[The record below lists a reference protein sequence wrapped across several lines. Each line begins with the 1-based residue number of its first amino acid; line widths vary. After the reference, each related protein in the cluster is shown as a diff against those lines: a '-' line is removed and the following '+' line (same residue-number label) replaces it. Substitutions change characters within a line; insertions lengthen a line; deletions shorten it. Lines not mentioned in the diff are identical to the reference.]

1 MNVQLL
7 KLLSGEMIIADLLV
21 QDEKEVKVENPCMI
35 IPQKD
40 TLGFSPLLPFANTEK
55 VSFKPEHVMF
65 IVGPAEELVT
75 EFNRIF
81 GAGIIIAPANS
92 LK

>member
-7 KLLSGEMIIADLLV
+7 KLLSGETIIADLLSEGV
-21 QDEKEVKVENPCMI
+21 DFVTVENPCMI

-55 VSFKPEHVMF
+55 VTFKAQHVMF

-81 GAGIIIAPANS
+81 GAGIIIAPANA

>member
-7 KLLSGEMIIADLLV
+7 KLLSGELIIADVLSEGV
-21 QDEKEVKVENPCMI
+21 DFVTVENPCMV

-55 VSFKPEHVMF
+55 VTFKAQHVMF
-65 IVGPAEELVT
+65 IVGPADELVT

-81 GAGIIIAPANS
+81 GSGIILAPANA

>member
-1 MNVQLL
+1 MNIQLL
-7 KLLSGEMIIADLLV
+7 KLLSGETIIANVLT
-21 QDEKEVKVENPCMI
+21 QDTTEVKVENPCVI

-65 IVGPAEELVT
+65 VVEPADELVT

>member
-7 KLLSGEMIIADLLV
+7 KLLSGEMIIADVLSEEA
-21 QDEKEVKVENPCMI
+21 DFITVENPCMI

-55 VSFKPEHVMF
+55 VAFKPDHVMF

-81 GAGIIIAPANS
+81 GAGIIIAPANAI
-92 LK
+92 K